1 MGGWPPGRLVNAP
14 SHSFLRLFVSIITE
28 RYTAHYVSRLCQLTS
43 AGVWDYLPT
52 CIFMYVLDVD
62 ARSSLERIERA
73 RDKREKKVADERE

>member
-1 MGGWPPGRLVNAP
+1 MEAPGRLVNAP

-28 RYTAHYVSRLCQLTS
+28 RYTAHYVSRLCQLTR

-73 RDKREKKVADERE
+73 RDKERKSSR